1 MPRIRTVPVEEATG
15 SLRAQYDAGVKRA
28 GRVAG
33 ILARDDRD
41 RRLARKPLPLLNGGP
56 RRGSPCRD
64 DRRCDRGGGEGGPDE
79 DVAAPRAH
87 GFSDTGILEATEIVG
102 LFNSIN
108 RIADALDVELDPGMP
123 GKPR

>member
-1 MPRIRTVPVEEATG
+1 VTIDDAIVEAVKEDPASARLDAPT
-15 SLRAQYDAGVKRA
+15 RALVDYALKVTRA
-28 GRVAG
+28 AHEVT
-33 ILARDDRD
+33 DD
-41 RRLARKPLPLLNGGP
+41 
-56 RRGSPCRD
+56 
-64 DRRCDRGGGEGGPDE
+64 
-79 DVAAPRAH
+79 DVAALRAH